1 MKNEKI
7 KLSQLESFLMKAA
20 DILRGKMD
28 ASEYKEFIFGM
39 LFLKRMSDVF
49 DQKREQ
55 FKKRD
60 YKHLDT
66 ETLNTILEDKLTYG
80 DTFFV
85 PQSARWHEGFTDD
98 SGVQH
103 PPIKHLQNNIGQM
116 LNLALIAIEEANPD
130 TLSGIFKGRIN
141 FNKEVDGKQIVKN
154 VDLKKMIDHF
164 NEFPALVNENFEFP
178 DLLGA
183 AYEYLLKHFADE
195 SGKKGGQFYTPYQVV
210 RLLVQLIK
218 PKAGMSIYDPT
229 AGSGGMLIQSYQ
241 YIQEQGQNAED
252 LELFGQENDPTVVAI
267 CKMNIILHNISKYN
281 IEYGDTLEEPLNE
294 KDGRLIQFDRVIA
307 NPPFSQNYNKATM
320 KYQSRFA
327 YGFAPETGKKA
338 DLMFVQH
345 MLASCQRN
353 GKVVV
358 VMPHGVLFRG
368 GKEKEIREGMLKADV
383 LEGIISLPPQL
394 FYGTGIPACIMV
406 FDKNK
411 PDHLKNKVFIINA
424 DKDYAEG
431 KKQNTLRPEDIEKID
446 FVFTNKI
453 AEANYAKLVDLETIA
468 ANDFT
473 LNIRRY
479 VDNTPPPEPEDV
491 KAHLIGG
498 VPVSEIEKVQA
509 TLCTKFNF
517 DGNHLFQDK
526 SERYKDFAISEKA
539 EIKAIIDDDKN
550 VENTLLQLG
559 LHLAD
564 WWQLAKEDFSSL
576 APEKRSAAQQ
586 NADPPKENQVA
597 EQMALFVSLSGNKFP
612 RVRKELLNT
621 IKEKFVPVGVL
632 DKFQVAGVF
641 VNWWDNIKYDL
652 KTIMQNGW
660 EAGLIPDAYLME
672 AFFKTEKAE
681 IEEIEIA
688 QAEYETKLEEAVE
701 EALNLVEFE
710 ADEEEG
716 EVKPTPALAK
726 SELKTQ
732 IDYLIHEKKK
742 PEEAKPLEEAD
753 TTIKDLES
761 KIRECKN
768 LLKEKQAELELK
780 LILKRYGPED
790 EKTESKTLLQA
801 AQEELSKLDTDIKSL
816 IAGFKADLKD
826 TQDFAA
832 IKKSV
837 TALEKEWKNDKTNE
851 AETLLKLAKVI
862 EAQKQFKD
870 ITKAYNSRLK
880 DRELLQARLDSLDKL
895 MLDIGGMITPEE
907 SQKLILKKHFDI
919 INNQLQRYLNAEK
932 RALVAAYENLY
943 DKYYTSAQQI
953 EARRNNTMAE
963 LNDFLTQL
971 NYLR

>member
-1 MKNEKI
+1 MKTDKI
-7 KLSQLESFLMKAA
+7 KLSQLEGFLMKAA

-55 FKKRD
+55 YRKYD
-60 YKHLDT
+60 YKHLGAD
-66 ETLNTILEDKLTYG
+66 TLNEILEDKLTYG

-85 PQSARWHEGFTDD
+85 PPRARWNEGFVDENN
-98 SGVQH
+98 VQQ

-116 LNLALIAIEEANPD
+116 LNKALDAIEEANSE

-154 VDLKKMIDHF
+154 ADLKRMIDHF

-195 SGKKGGQFYTPYQVV
+195 SGKKGGQFYTPNQVV

-218 PKAGMSIYDPT
+218 PEAGMSIYDPT
-229 AGSGGMLIQSYQ
+229 VGSGGMLIQSHQ
-241 YIQEQGQNAED
+241 YVTEQGQNAD
-252 LELFGQENDPTVVAI
+252 NLELFGQENDPTVVAI
-267 CKMNIILHNISKYN
+267 AKMNIILHNITKYT

-294 KDGRLIQFDRVIA
+294 KDGKLIQFDRVIA
-307 NPPFSQNYNKATM
+307 NPPFSQNYNRANMQYT
-320 KYQSRFA
+320 SRFS
-327 YGFAPETGKKA
+327 YGFAPETGKKG

-345 MLASCQRN
+345 MLASCKKN

-368 GKEKEIREGMLKADV
+368 GKEKEIRENMLKADV

-406 FDKNK
+406 FNKNK
-411 PDHLKNKVFIINA
+411 PDELKNKVFIVNA

-431 KKQNTLRPEDIEKID
+431 KKQNTLRPEDVEKID

-453 AEANYAKLVDLETIA
+453 EEANYSKLVNIKTIRE
-468 ANDFT
+468 NDYT

-479 VDNTPPPEPEDV
+479 VDNTPLPEPEDV

-498 VPVSEIEKVQA
+498 VPVNEIENIQT
-509 TLCTKFNF
+509 TLAPKFDFNG
-517 DGNHLFQDK
+517 DQLFKDK
-526 SERYKDFAISEKA
+526 NALYKDFAITEKSA
-539 EIKAIIDDDKN
+539 IKQIIEDDKN
-550 VENTLLQLG
+550 VIETLTALG

-564 WWQLAKEDFSSL
+564 WWQLAKDDFSTL
-576 APEKRSAAQQ
+576 APEKEEQEDNILRESMAAYVTL
-586 NADPPKENQVA
+586 AGD
-597 EQMALFVSLSGNKFP
+597 KFP
-612 RVRKELLNT
+612 KVRKKLLDS

-660 EAGLIPDAYLME
+660 DAGLIPDEYLIE
-672 AFFKTEKAE
+672 EFFKNEKAE
-681 IEEIEIA
+681 IERIEIQ
-688 QAEYETKLEEAVE
+688 QADFESQLEEAAE

-710 ADEEEG
+710 PDEEEG
-716 EVKPTPALAK
+716 EVKQTPALAK
-726 SELKTQ
+726 SELKAQ
-732 IDYLIHEKKK
+732 IDYYLKEKNK
-742 PEEAKPLEEAD
+742 PSEAKPYQEQE
-753 TTIKDLES
+753 TKIKDLEKSIKDS
-761 KIRECKN
+761 KA
-768 LLKEKQAELELK
+768 LYKEKQAELELK
-780 LILKRYGPED
+780 MELKRYGSED
-790 EKTESKTLLQA
+790 VKAESNALLLATQKEIDKMNEA
-801 AQEELSKLDTDIKSL
+801 IESL
-816 IAGFKADLKD
+816 IAPFKTDLKD
-826 TQDFAA
+826 HSDYAK
-832 IKKSV
+832 IKTSTK
-837 TALEKEWKNDKTNE
+837 ALEKELKAEKSDE
-851 AETLLKLAKVI
+851 AKLNVVL
-862 EAQKQFKD
+862 EAQKQFKE
-870 ITKAYNSRLK
+870 ITKSYNARLK
-880 DRELLQARLDSLDKL
+880 DTDILQAKLHSLDTL
-895 MLDIGGMITPEE
+895 LEEIGGMITTEE

-919 INNQLQRYLNAEK
+919 INDQLQRYLNAEK
-932 RALVAAYENLY
+932 RALVAAYENLF
-943 DKYYTSAQQI
+943 DKYYTSAQAI
-953 EARRNNTMAE
+953 EQKREDTMAE

-971 NYLR
+971 NYLN

>member
-55 FKKRD
+55 FRKRD
-60 YKHLDT
+60 YKHLDA
-66 ETLNTILEDKLTYG
+66 ETLQIILEEKITYG

-85 PQSARWHEGFTDD
+85 PKRARWHEGFTDEN
-98 SGVQH
+98 GHQQ

-116 LNLALIAIEEANPD
+116 LNKALDAIEEANPD

-164 NEFPALVNENFEFP
+164 NEFPALINENFEFP

-195 SGKKGGQFYTPYQVV
+195 SGKKGGQFYTPNQVV

-229 AGSGGMLIQSYQ
+229 VGSGGMLIQSYQ
-241 YIQEQGQNAED
+241 YVQEQGQNAEN

-267 CKMNIILHNISKYN
+267 CKMNIILHNISRYN

-294 KDGRLIQFDRVIA
+294 KDGQLIQFDRVIA
-307 NPPFSQNYNKATM
+307 NPPFSQNYNRATI
-320 KYQSRFA
+320 KLSNRFP

-345 MLASCQRN
+345 MLASCKRT

-368 GKEKEIREGMLKADV
+368 GKEKEIREGMLRSDV

-394 FYGTGIPACIMV
+394 FYGTGIPACVMV
-406 FDKNK
+406 FNKSK
-411 PDHLKNKVFIINA
+411 PDNLKNKVFIINA
-424 DKDYAEG
+424 DKDFAEG

-446 FVFTNKI
+446 YVFENKI
-453 AEANYAKLVDLETIA
+453 EEANYSRLVDVKTIEE
-468 ANDFT
+468 NDFT

-498 VPVSEIEKVQA
+498 IPIAEIEHVQR
-509 TLCTKFNF
+509 TLCTKFSFN
-517 DGNHLFQDK
+517 GNRFFKDK
-526 SERYKDFAISEKA
+526 NSKYKDFAISEKS
-539 EIKAIIDDDKN
+539 EIKTLIEDDTNLVK
-550 VENTLLQLG
+550 TLTSLG

-564 WWQLAKEDFSSL
+564 WWQLAKEDFSTL
-576 APEKRSAAQQ
+576 APEKPKD
-586 NADPPKENQVA
+586 NVVADA
-597 EQMALFVSLSGNKFP
+597 MASYITLSGDKFP
-612 RVRKELLNT
+612 KVRKELLDS

-652 KTIMQNGW
+652 KTIM
-660 EAGLIPDAYLME
+660 
-672 AFFKTEKAE
+672 
-681 IEEIEIA
+681 
-688 QAEYETKLEEAVE
+688 
-701 EALNLVEFE
+701 
-710 ADEEEG
+710 
-716 EVKPTPALAK
+716 
-726 SELKTQ
+726 
-732 IDYLIHEKKK
+732 
-742 PEEAKPLEEAD
+742 
-753 TTIKDLES
+753 
-761 KIRECKN
+761 
-768 LLKEKQAELELK
+768 
-780 LILKRYGPED
+780 
-790 EKTESKTLLQA
+790 
-801 AQEELSKLDTDIKSL
+801 
-816 IAGFKADLKD
+816 
-826 TQDFAA
+826 
-832 IKKSV
+832 
-837 TALEKEWKNDKTNE
+837 
-851 AETLLKLAKVI
+851 
-862 EAQKQFKD
+862 
-870 ITKAYNSRLK
+870 
-880 DRELLQARLDSLDKL
+880 
-895 MLDIGGMITPEE
+895 
-907 SQKLILKKHFDI
+907 
-919 INNQLQRYLNAEK
+919 
-932 RALVAAYENLY
+932 
-943 DKYYTSAQQI
+943 
-953 EARRNNTMAE
+953 
-963 LNDFLTQL
+963 
-971 NYLR
+971 